1 MQRTQPL
8 DCTYVLL
15 NGVYQPDIEAT
26 RGVMQRWRFV
36 QSGHQSTIRMAIDP
50 ECEVLLFARDGIY
63 FPSPVN
69 ATGVPLVVAAGSR
82 VDMGVRCARV
92 GEFSVNALTGG
103 YHNSS
108 DDVTLYEPVLYPRLM
123 ARIIVDGDGDD
134 EGNVQ
139 PKDEP
144 IVLPKNP
151 MDDLMNKPVDRHYTV
166 TYNLT
171 AWGTHDSKVPPF
183 FGQFINGGQ
192 FSLNKKSFTNRTEHC
207 MVMGQVEEWT
217 IVNAANKLER
227 WEHSFHIHQNSFQ
240 VVSQDRGMPGQV
252 VLENISAGEWR
263 DTVQIPVRGS
273 VTFRMQPKDFI
284 GKFPYHCHVTAHQDI
299 GMMQLA
305 EVVVSEKECPAKNT
319 TTPHAPPRA
328 NWKCPSWFGQPICDI
343 ECVAAHCSKEISAC
357 IEDRNCRERLS
368 VMTNCMKNKTIY
380 PSDCLVPDNM
390 LLDNFIHCSM
400 EEHPC
405 LKTPSKPAVYPPCRD
420 HTIPGDPSFVLSK
433 LYNPPR
439 TWYKV
444 HGWVLGEPIECMPC
458 QTATFTPIDPNATKT
473 PTSGVTFR
481 STWLNPDGHNVLWHM
496 NATATIK
503 YRLNNTDHSKL
514 NNTGVMFGLTFREP
528 YTVVAAA
535 LDEDEPYLFF
545 YVCGG
550 TLQGNYTTSFVLS
563 TKPTL
568 KHNTSLRAHVER
580 IGLKWKDFCTVD
592 NKCFDGL

>member
-151 MDDLMNKPVDRHYTV
+151 MDDLMNKPVYRHYTV

-227 WEHSFHIHQNSFQ
+227 WEHSFHICQNSF
-240 VVSQDRGMPGQV
+240 
-252 VLENISAGEWR
+252 
-263 DTVQIPVRGS
+263 
-273 VTFRMQPKDFI
+273 
-284 GKFPYHCHVTAHQDI
+284 
-299 GMMQLA
+299 
-305 EVVVSEKECPAKNT
+305 
-319 TTPHAPPRA
+319 
-328 NWKCPSWFGQPICDI
+328 
-343 ECVAAHCSKEISAC
+343 
-357 IEDRNCRERLS
+357 
-368 VMTNCMKNKTIY
+368 
-380 PSDCLVPDNM
+380 
-390 LLDNFIHCSM
+390 
-400 EEHPC
+400 
-405 LKTPSKPAVYPPCRD
+405 
-420 HTIPGDPSFVLSK
+420 
-433 LYNPPR
+433 
-439 TWYKV
+439 
-444 HGWVLGEPIECMPC
+444 
-458 QTATFTPIDPNATKT
+458 
-473 PTSGVTFR
+473 
-481 STWLNPDGHNVLWHM
+481 
-496 NATATIK
+496 
-503 YRLNNTDHSKL
+503 
-514 NNTGVMFGLTFREP
+514 
-528 YTVVAAA
+528 
-535 LDEDEPYLFF
+535 
-545 YVCGG
+545 
-550 TLQGNYTTSFVLS
+550 
-563 TKPTL
+563 
-568 KHNTSLRAHVER
+568 
-580 IGLKWKDFCTVD
+580 
-592 NKCFDGL
+592 